1 MAVANRTG
9 RSRATIVLLIITS
22 IFLLTLDFRDFG
34 PLESAQSSIRSVFSP
49 VQDAADGVFSPVGD
63 AWSSIT
69 EYDDLASEN
78 ERLRLELEAL
88 QGQAL
93 ADESASARL
102 TEALAQLEIE
112 YVADIPK
119 VTAQV
124 VGSVTNFDDFT
135 IVLDKGSDSGIAVGM
150 PAVTDLGL
158 VGRVSEVDGDQARIQ
173 LITEPDFQLGIRVV
187 GIDDVALARGT
198 GENQPLLITEGLEA
212 AEEVVVGDL
221 VETSGLERSVY
232 PAGVPV
238 GIVSDVTVDEGTLER
253 IISVLPTADVEN
265 LSLVSILLYET
276 E

>member
-9 RSRATIVLLIITS
+9 RSRATIVLLIVTS

-49 VQDAADGVFSPVGD
+49 VQGAADGVFSPVGD
-63 AWSSIT
+63 AWSSVT
-69 EYDDLASEN
+69 EYDDLEAEN

-88 QGQAL
+88 RGQEL
-93 ADESASARL
+93 AEESASARL
-102 TEALAQLEIE
+102 TEALAQLQIE
-112 YVADIPK
+112 YVADIAK

-158 VGRVSEVDGDQARIQ
+158 VGRVSEVDGDRARIQ

-198 GENQPLLITEGLEA
+198 GDNQPLLITEGLEA

>member
-9 RSRATIVLLIITS
+9 RSRATIVLLIVTS

-34 PLESAQSSIRSVFSP
+34 PLESAQSSIRSIFSP

-63 AWSSIT
+63 AWSSVT
-69 EYDDLASEN
+69 DYDDLQAEN
-78 ERLRLELEAL
+78 ERLRLELEGL
-88 QGQAL
+88 RGQSL
-93 ADESASARL
+93 ADESAAARL
-102 TEALAQLEIE
+102 TDALAQLQIE

-124 VGSVTNFDDFT
+124 VGSVSNFDDFT
-135 IVLDKGSDSGIAVGM
+135 IVLDKGSGSGIAVGM

-158 VGRVSEVDGDQARIQ
+158 VGRVIEVDGDQARVQ

-265 LSLVSILLYET
+265 LSLVSVLLYQAE
-276 E
+276 

>member
-1 MAVANRTG
+1 MAIANRTG
-9 RSRATIVLLIITS
+9 RSRATIILLVVTS

-63 AWSSIT
+63 AWSSVT
-69 EYDDLASEN
+69 EYDDLEAEN

-88 QGQAL
+88 RGQAL
-93 ADESASARL
+93 TDVSASARL
-102 TEALAQLEIE
+102 TEALAQLQIE

-212 AEEVVVGDL
+212 AEQVVVGDL

-238 GIVSDVTVDEGTLER
+238 GIVSNVTVDEGTLER
-253 IISVLPTADVEN
+253 IISVMPTADVEN
-265 LSLVSILLYET
+265 LSLVSVLLYEA